1 VAVSLTMRVLY
12 VVPRYGPLAAGGA
25 EGACRSF
32 ATRMAGRGHSVEVVT
47 SCATSYLNWANVL
60 PSGSAI
66 EDGVRVHRL
75 RTVEPRDLERFSAIS
90 MRALTGR
97 HLAPAHVQHAWLAEQ
112 GPRLGG
118 LREWLGHHARA
129 FDVAVVL
136 PYLYLPA
143 FEAITT
149 LAGRTPL
156 VFHPCAHDE
165 PPLRLPVYERLVRLS
180 DALGFFT
187 EEEAELVR
195 RRFRISRPS
204 SVTGIGIDTRDGAG
218 EGPVSPVAIPGV
230 GERPYL
236 VCVGRIDPGKGTLEL
251 VEWFGRYKTARPGPL
266 ALVLVGDPANEV
278 PAHPDVFLTG
288 VVDEPTR
295 TAIVDASLALVHPS
309 HYESFSLVL
318 MEGWA
323 AGKAA
328 AVQAL
333 SPVLAGHARRSGG
346 ALPYRNEEELGEV
359 IDLLVSQPALR
370 ERLGEAG
377 RAYVARHYQWD
388 DVLGRHESL
397 LGQAVS
403 SRRSPPPQR

>member
-1 VAVSLTMRVLY
+1 MAVSLTMRVLY

-47 SCATSYLNWANVL
+47 SCATSYLDWANVL
-60 PSGSAI
+60 PSGEAI

-75 RTVEPRDLERFSAIS
+75 PTVEPRDLERFSAIS

-97 HLAPAHVQHAWLAEQ
+97 HLAPVHVQHAWLAEQ

-204 SVTGIGIDTRDGAG
+204 SVTGIGIDTRDGAS
-218 EGPVSPVAIPGV
+218 EGPVSPVAIPRCRRTAV
-230 GERPYL
+230 PRMRRSHRPGQGNARA
-236 VCVGRIDPGKGTLEL
+236 GRVVRSLQ
-251 VEWFGRYKTARPGPL
+251 TARPGPL

-278 PAHPDVFLTG
+278 PAHPECSSPVSWTNR
-288 VVDEPTR
+288 PAWRSSTP
-295 TAIVDASLALVHPS
+295 ASRSVHPS

-377 RAYVARHYQWD
+377 RAYVARHFQWD

>member
-1 VAVSLTMRVLY
+1 VAVSLTMRALY

-32 ATRMAGRGHSVEVVT
+32 ATRMAARGHSVEVVT
-47 SCATSYLNWANVL
+47 SCATSYLDWANVL
-60 PSGSAI
+60 PPGSAM
-66 EDGVRVHRL
+66 EDGVRVHRVP
-75 RTVEPRDLERFSAIS
+75 TVEPRDLERFSAIS

-97 HLAPAHVQHAWLAEQ
+97 HPAPPHVQHAWLAEQ
-112 GPRLGG
+112 GPRLSRF
-118 LREWLGHHARA
+118 REWLRHHARE

-156 VFHPCAHDE
+156 VFHPCAHGE

-180 DALGFFT
+180 DAVGYFT
-187 EEEAELVR
+187 EEEADLVT
-195 RRFRISRPS
+195 RRFRIDRPS
-204 SVTGIGIDTRDGAG
+204 MVTGIGIDGDEVR
-218 EGPVSPVAIPGV
+218 EGPVPRVAIPGV

-251 VEWFGRYKTARPGPL
+251 VEWFGRYKAARPGPL
-266 ALVLVGDPANEV
+266 ALVLVGDRANEV
-278 PAHPDVFLTG
+278 PDHPDVVLTG

-295 TAIVDASLALVHPS
+295 KAIVDGSLALVHPS

-359 IDLLVSQPALR
+359 IDLLVSQPTLR
-370 ERLGEAG
+370 ARLGEAG
-377 RAYVARHYQWD
+377 RAYVKRHYQWD
-388 DVLGRHESL
+388 DVLERHESL

-403 SRRSPPPQR
+403 STRSPPAKR

>member
-1 VAVSLTMRVLY
+1 MRVLY

-32 ATRMAGRGHSVEVVT
+32 ATRMAARGHEVEVVT
-47 SCATSYLNWANVL
+47 SCATSYLDWANVL
-60 PSGSAI
+60 EPGAAV
-66 EDGVRVHRL
+66 EDAVLVHRL
-75 RTVEPRDLERFSAIS
+75 PTVAPRDLDRFSAVS

-112 GPRLGG
+112 GPRLDG
-118 LREWLGHHARA
+118 LRGWLHANARR
-129 FDVAVVL
+129 FDVAIVL

-187 EEEAELVR
+187 EEEADLVQ
-195 RRFRISRPS
+195 RRFRVDRPS
-204 SVTGIGIDTRDGAG
+204 MVTGIGVDLV
-218 EGPVSPVAIPGV
+218 EGRAPHVEVPGV

-251 VEWFGRYKTARPGPL
+251 VEWFGRYKDAHPSPL
-266 ALVLVGDPANEV
+266 ALVLVGDRANEV
-278 PAHPDVFLTG
+278 ATHRDVFLTG
-288 VVDEPTR
+288 VVDEPAR
-295 TAIVDASLALVHPS
+295 RAIVEQSVALVHPS

-318 MEGWA
+318 MEAWA

-346 ALPYRNEEELGEV
+346 ALPFRNEEELGEV
-359 IDLLVSQPALR
+359 IDLLVSQPTLR
-370 ERLGEAG
+370 DRLGEAG
-377 RAYVARHYQWD
+377 RRYVARHFQWD

-397 LGQAVS
+397 VGQAVS
-403 SRRSPPPQR
+403 CF

>member
-1 VAVSLTMRVLY
+1 MRVLY

-32 ATRMAGRGHSVEVVT
+32 ATRMAARGHQVEVVT
-47 SCATSYLNWANVL
+47 SCATSYLDWGNVL
-60 PSGSAI
+60 DPGSAVD
-66 EDGVRVHRL
+66 DGVVVHRL
-75 RTVEPRDLERFSAIS
+75 PTVAPRDLERFSAVS

-97 HLAPAHVQHAWLAEQ
+97 LPAPAHVQHAWLGEQ
-112 GPRLGG
+112 GPRLDG
-118 LREWLGHHARA
+118 LRGWLQRRARD

-195 RRFRISRPS
+195 RRFRIERPS
-204 SVTGIGIDTRDGAG
+204 MVTGIGVDVADDL
-218 EGPVSPVAIPGV
+218 VSPVAIPGV

-251 VEWFGRYKTARPGPL
+251 VEWFGRYKDTHPSPL

-278 PAHPDVFLTG
+278 PSHPDVFLTG
-288 VVDEPTR
+288 IVDEPTR
-295 TAIVDASLALVHPS
+295 RAIVEGSLALVHPS

-318 MEGWA
+318 MEAWA

-359 IDLLVSQPALR
+359 IDLLVSQPTLR
-370 ERLGEAG
+370 DRLGDAG
-377 RAYVARHYQWD
+377 RRYVLGHYQWE

-403 SRRSPPPQR
+403 